1 MSGERSREDHIVA
14 SWHRNAAPWTEAVRG
29 CAIESRRLVTDRA
42 IIDAVLDRNP
52 SRVLDIGCGE
62 GWLARRLGELGLEVT
77 GIDVVP
83 ELIQRARERGGTY
96 VVASYEEVARG
107 VPGGRFDLAVCNFS
121 LLGKDSVDTLCGA
134 MASLL
139 EPAGTLVVQTLHPLV
154 ACGGEP
160 YVDGWRVGS
169 WAGCGTGF
177 SDPAPWYF
185 RTLGGWLSLFRDHG
199 LRLVDLREPLH
210 PVTRMPVSAI
220 FVVTPA

>member
-107 VPGGRFDLAVCNFS
+107 VPSQITDDLLS
-121 LLGKDSVDTLCGA
+121 ETITLDHDELRERMSGNLCRCGA
-134 MASLL
+134 HNGIVAAIAETYML
-139 EPAGTLVVQTLHPLV
+139 EVV
-154 ACGGEP
+154 
-160 YVDGWRVGS
+160 
-169 WAGCGTGF
+169 
-177 SDPAPWYF
+177 
-185 RTLGGWLSLFRDHG
+185 
-199 LRLVDLREPLH
+199 
-210 PVTRMPVSAI
+210 
-220 FVVTPA
+220 